1 VLYAPLLTPLHTP
14 PLMLYDP
21 QVYLDN
27 RKSAAERGLEAP
39 IRTATLMLARGVK
52 TVVTTTMATTAAA
65 NTSFVQVRRDSCSAV
80 CWDPDVCACTRGLE
94 GALHLAMP
102 PCDACSFAQS
112 C

>member
-1 VLYAPLLTPLHTP
+1 
-14 PLMLYDP
+14 MLYDL

-65 NTSFVQVRRDSCSAV
+65 NTSFVQVGA
-80 CWDPDVCACTRGLE
+80 
-94 GALHLAMP
+94 GALQHCHVPGLIFLCLYQGLGGCNAP
-102 PCDACSFAQS
+102 GNAAL
-112 C
+112 